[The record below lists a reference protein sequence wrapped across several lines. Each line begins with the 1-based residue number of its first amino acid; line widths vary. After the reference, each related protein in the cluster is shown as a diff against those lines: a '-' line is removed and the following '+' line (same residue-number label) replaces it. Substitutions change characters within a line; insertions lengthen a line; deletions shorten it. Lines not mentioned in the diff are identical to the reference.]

1 MTFQGKLK
9 AVTFSFDDGVTQ
21 DRRLVELFNKY
32 GLRCTFNINSEL
44 LGLPGQLNVA
54 GTTVT
59 HNKISPEEV
68 GTLYIGHEVAVH
80 TLTHPRLPDIADEEE
95 IVRQVECDR
104 INLERLSGGPVVG
117 MAYPCGG
124 VNNDDRVAEI
134 IGRRTPIRYART
146 ITSSHSFAPQTN
158 LLRFNPTV
166 HAIEDELFSL
176 GEQFVEMKPETPQLY
191 YIWGH
196 SYEFDVA
203 DGWTRFE
210 KFCQLIANRDDIAYL
225 PNKLSLHPAG

>member
-1 MTFQGKLK
+1 MSFQGKLK

-44 LGLPGQLNVA
+44 LGKPGELKVA
-54 GTTVT
+54 GVPVS
-59 HNKISPEEV
+59 HNKVNPEEV
-68 GTLYIGHEVAVH
+68 ASLYAGHEVAVH
-80 TLTHPRLPDIADEEE
+80 TLTHPRLPDIEDEEE
-95 IVRQVECDR
+95 IVRQVEGDR
-104 INLERLSGGPVVG
+104 INLEKLSGGPVIG

-134 IGRRTPIRYART
+134 IGRRTPIRYSRT
-146 ITSSHSFAPQTN
+146 ITSSYSFEPQTN

-166 HAIEDELFSL
+166 HAVQDELFPL
-176 GEQFVEMKPETPQLY
+176 AEKFIGLKPETPQLY

-210 KFCQLIANRDDIAYL
+210 ELCKLLANRDDIAYL
-225 PNKLSLHPAG
+225 TNKEALLG

>member
-1 MTFQGKLK
+1 MFNGKLK

-32 GLRCTFNINSEL
+32 NLRCTFNINSDL
-44 LGLPGQLNVA
+44 LGRPGELKVA
-54 GTTVT
+54 GVPVS

-68 GTLYIGHEVAVH
+68 AALYAGHEVAVH
-80 TLTHPRLPDIADEEE
+80 TLTHPRLPEIEDEEE
-95 IVRQVECDR
+95 IVRQVDGDR
-104 INLERLSGGPVVG
+104 IALERLSGGPVIG

-134 IGRRTPIRYART
+134 IGRRTPVRYART
-146 ITSSHSFAPQTN
+146 ITSSFSFEPQTN

-166 HAIEDELFSL
+166 HTMQPETFDLAEKFLS
-176 GEQFVEMKPETPQLY
+176 MTAETPQLF

-203 DGWTRFE
+203 DGWTRME
-210 KFCQLIANRDDIAYL
+210 ELCRMLANRDDIAYL
-225 PNKLSLHPAG
+225 TNKEALL

>member
-1 MTFQGKLK
+1 MFNGKMK

-32 GLRCTFNINSEL
+32 SLPATFNINSDL
-44 LGLPGQLNVA
+44 LGNPGELTVA
-54 GTTVT
+54 GEKVS
-59 HNKISPEEV
+59 HNKISPDEV
-68 GTLYIGHEVAVH
+68 RTLYAGHEVAVH
-80 TLTHPRLPDIADEEE
+80 TLTHPRLPEIEDEEE
-95 IVRQVECDR
+95 IVRQVDGDR
-104 INLERLSGGPVVG
+104 IALEKLAGYPIIG

-134 IGRRTPIRYART
+134 IGRRTPIRYSRT
-146 ITSSHSFAPQTN
+146 ITSTHSFAPQTN

-166 HAIEDELFSL
+166 HAFEDKLFPLADEFLS
-176 GEQFVEMKPETPQLY
+176 MTAETPQLF

-196 SYEFDVA
+196 SYEFDVQ

-210 KFCQLIANRDDIAYL
+210 KFLKLISCRDDIAYL
-225 PNKLSLHPAG
+225 TNKDALLG

>member
-1 MTFQGKLK
+1 MSFQGKLK

-44 LGLPGQLNVA
+44 LGKPGELKVKGVA
-54 GTTVT
+54 VS
-59 HNKISPEEV
+59 HNKVNPEEV
-68 GTLYIGHEVAVH
+68 ATLYAGHEVAVH
-80 TLTHPRLPDIADEEE
+80 TLTHPRLPDIEDEEE
-95 IVRQVECDR
+95 IVRQVEGDR
-104 INLERLSGGPVVG
+104 INLEKLSGGPVIG

-134 IGRRTPIRYART
+134 IGRRTPIRYSRT
-146 ITSSHSFAPQTN
+146 ITSSYSFEPQTN

-166 HAIEDELFSL
+166 HAIQDELFPL
-176 GEQFVEMKPETPQLY
+176 AEKFIGLRPETPQLY

-203 DGWTRFE
+203 DGWSRFE
-210 KFCQLIANRDDIAYL
+210 ELCKLLANRDDIAYL
-225 PNKLSLHPAG
+225 TNREALLG

>member
-1 MTFQGKLK
+1 MFNGKLK

-32 GLRCTFNINSEL
+32 NLRCTFNINSDL
-44 LGLPGQLNVA
+44 LGRPGELKVA
-54 GTTVT
+54 GVPVS
-59 HNKISPEEV
+59 HNKIGPEEV
-68 GTLYIGHEVAVH
+68 ATLYAGHEVAVH
-80 TLTHPRLPDIADEEE
+80 TLTHPRLPEIEDEEE
-95 IVRQVECDR
+95 IVRQVDGDR
-104 INLERLSGGPVVG
+104 IALERLSGGPVIG

-134 IGRRTPIRYART
+134 IGRRTPVRYART
-146 ITSSHSFAPQTN
+146 ITSSFSFEPQTN

-166 HAIEDELFSL
+166 HIMQPETFDLAEKFLS
-176 GEQFVEMKPETPQLY
+176 MTAETPQLF

-203 DGWTRFE
+203 DGWTRME
-210 KFCQLIANRDDIAYL
+210 ELCRMLANRDDIAYL
-225 PNKLSLHPAG
+225 TNKEALL